1 MPPTQHHRSSASQ
14 PASAKVK
21 TKAKAQNAA
30 LHTAIDALS
39 AEAIA
44 ALIPFVEELKTA
56 SETRNAVMLRGV
68 KALTRIPTKP
78 ATLRRAIQAS
88 TDYDFLANI
97 LSAPEVSAT
106 LPSDDPLSAA
116 RLRGTIAKTQLLSAE
131 GGCIPTK
138 EVKVIL
144 GISEQAIDKRRRAGK
159 LIALPAGRSYVFPR
173 WQFTLGSTLP
183 GLEAVLQRLAGQIN
197 DPWMQAAWMLNP
209 NLQLGGKSPLVQ
221 LKRGHLEAVLQAAG
235 TYGEQGAT

>member
-1 MPPTQHHRSSASQ
+1 MPPTQHHRSRASQ
-14 PASAKVK
+14 SASAKVK

-30 LHTAIDALS
+30 LHTAIDTLP

-78 ATLRRAIQAS
+78 ATLQRAIQAS

-97 LSAPEVSAT
+97 LSAPETRAA
-106 LPSDDPLSAA
+106 LPSDDPLSTA
-116 RLRGTIAKTQLLSAE
+116 RLRGTSAKTQLLAAE

-138 EVKVIL
+138 EVKAIL

-183 GLEAVLQRLAGQIN
+183 GLEAVLHRLAGQIN

-209 NLQLGGKSPLVQ
+209 NLQLGGESPLVQ
-221 LKRGHLEAVLQAAG
+221 LKRGHLEAVLQTAG